1 LQKKLYLGNLNARRD
16 WGHAKDYVEA
26 QWLMLQKNKPDD
38 FVIATGIQ
46 HSVRDFI
53 NLASKNLD
61 MKIDWRGKD
70 LDEVGS
76 FNGDDIIKIDP
87 KYFRPTEVETLLG
100 DASKAR
106 NVLNWNPK
114 ISFETL
120 VKEMIEKDLKLA
132 KKEAATLDRWPKLS

>member
-1 LQKKLYLGNLNARRD
+1 MQKKLYLGNLNARRD